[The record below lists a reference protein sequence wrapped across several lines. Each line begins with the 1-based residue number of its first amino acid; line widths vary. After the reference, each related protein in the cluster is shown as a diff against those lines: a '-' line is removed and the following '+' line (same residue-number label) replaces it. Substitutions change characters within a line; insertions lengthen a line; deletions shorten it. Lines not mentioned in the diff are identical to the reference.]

1 LAGSPVTMANSPV
14 FAEEFSMETEDN
26 GQAPE
31 GDEDPRLTS
40 LEERL
45 RDAHNTEAM
54 RTAPRPARNVFTG
67 KGVSQG
73 NRVLSAL
80 IGAPLGGLFVGFA
93 LDQLLDSRPV
103 AMLTMLFLGIV
114 AGFVQIWRISKERA
128 E

>member
-1 LAGSPVTMANSPV
+1 MTAD
-14 FAEEFSMETEDN
+14 ET

-45 RDAHNTEAM
+45 EAAHRTEAE
-54 RTAPRPARNVFTG
+54 RTAPRQVRNVFTG

-80 IGAPLGGLFVGFA
+80 IGAPLGGLIIGFA
-93 LDQLLDSRPV
+93 ADQLLGTRPMV
-103 AMLTMLFLGIV
+103 MLAMLFLGIL
-114 AGFVQIWRISKERA
+114 AGFVQIWRISRERA

>member
-1 LAGSPVTMANSPV
+1 MA
-14 FAEEFSMETEDN
+14 TDDT
-26 GQAPE
+26 GQAPD
-31 GDEDPRLTS
+31 GGEDPRLTS

-45 RDAHNTEAM
+45 RNAQHTEDE
-54 RTAPRPARNVFTG
+54 RTTPREVPNVFTG

-73 NRVLSAL
+73 NRVLSTL

-93 LDQLLDSRPV
+93 LDQLLGWRPW
-103 AMLTMLFLGIV
+103 AMLALLFLGIA

>member
-1 LAGSPVTMANSPV
+1 MAVSRQLR
-14 FAEEFSMETEDN
+14 MIDMTTDDT

-31 GDEDPRLTS
+31 GGEDPRLTS

-45 RDAHNTEAM
+45 KDAHHSEAE
-54 RTAPRPARNVFTG
+54 RTAPKAVGNAFTG

-80 IGAPLGGLFVGFA
+80 IGAPLGGLIVGFA
-93 LDQLLDSRPV
+93 LDQLFGTRPWV
-103 AMLTMLFLGIV
+103 MLSMLFFGIA